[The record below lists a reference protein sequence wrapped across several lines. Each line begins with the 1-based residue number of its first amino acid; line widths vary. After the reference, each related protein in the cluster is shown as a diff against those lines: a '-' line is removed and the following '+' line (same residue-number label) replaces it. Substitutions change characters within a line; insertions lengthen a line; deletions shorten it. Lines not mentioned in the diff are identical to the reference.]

1 MSQQLTGKTYL
12 QKLQTFAYVC
22 LGIPLL
28 FFIYLY
34 LESSVERLVPLISEE
49 QILYLFFPLLIVSIL
64 LVYAANK
71 KFKSINSSAILETDF
86 LRKLIAYQKANN
98 TRFLYYGIST
108 LLITI
113 GFYITNF
120 QPLAAL
126 FGIMIVLFSINNPN
140 QRKIVKDLKL
150 KDPEKTIILKGL
162 EIP

>member
-22 LGIPLL
+22 LGLPLL

-34 LESSVERLVPLISEE
+34 LESSVERLVPLINQE
-49 QILYLFFPLLIVSIL
+49 QILYLFTPLLIVSIF
-64 LVYAANK
+64 LVYTANK
-71 KFKSINSSAILETDF
+71 KFKSINNSAILETDF
-86 LRKLIAYQKANN
+86 LRKLTTYQKASN
-98 TRFLYYGIST
+98 TRFFYYGIST

-140 QRKIVKDLKL
+140 QRKIVRDLKL